1 MLEILGMLVLA
12 AVLITAAKLL
22 LKPWA
27 FAVFAAL
34 LLLLL
39 ILPLVRSLTQ

>member
-1 MLEILGMLVLA
+1 MLEILGVLVLA

-27 FAVFAAL
+27 FAVFAGL

-39 ILPLVRSLTQ
+39 ILPVVRSLMQ